1 MAFLKQH
8 KNDILLLLAVL
19 VLAGGFW
26 LVRALTRQAGAVA
39 EVTVDGEVVMTL
51 PLSEDTTVILGEGT
65 NTLVIQDG
73 TVRVTE
79 ASCPDHVCMD
89 RGAVRYDGETIV
101 CLPNKVVITV
111 VGAQSNGLDGV
122 SQ

>member
-26 LVRALTRQAGAVA
+26 LARALTRQEGAVA

-51 PLSEDTTVILGEGT
+51 PLSRDTAVVLGNGT
-65 NTLVIQDG
+65 NTLVIESG
-73 TVRVTE
+73 TARVTE

-89 RGAVRYDGETIV
+89 RGTICYDGETIV

-111 VGAQSNGLDGV
+111 IGGAPSGLDGV